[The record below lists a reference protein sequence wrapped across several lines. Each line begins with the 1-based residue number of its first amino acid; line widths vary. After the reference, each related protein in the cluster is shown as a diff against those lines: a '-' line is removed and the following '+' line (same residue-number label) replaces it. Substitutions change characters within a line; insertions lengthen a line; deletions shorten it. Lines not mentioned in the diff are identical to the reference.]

1 MADKVTRDN
10 FTQIPNLIDELKLS
24 ALATALYLQYARWDS
39 VSRHRPPGIR
49 KLRDRYN
56 VGDDKIK
63 AAKAELVRNGLIS
76 IVPGEHDQ
84 GRADYVK
91 VIDIWDRNY
100 NHFHTVKPLPI
111 PTQIQDKKVSLTRD
125 SPIPERGDFDQNLSM
140 PSDTREIL
148 SLKENRKETI
158 PEWTEIKKE
167 IRAELSEQVFNTWF
181 PQLHAANIDSNILT
195 LTANEQTVD
204 WVTKYY
210 SELIRGKAEP
220 HGIQDIRFEVNN
232 ER

>member
-1 MADKVTRDN
+1 MAEPERKNYTS
-10 FTQIPNLIDELKLS
+10 IPNMVFKVGLSPLAILLYVHFAHLDYLKHRRPDSVRVLMDLYKASSRSIAAAKKELVDHGFISIESRKAKGLPDVVNVKDIWKRNLLFHKDDMPLPESPEQQVTNLIPQGDANVFPEQQIDEI
-24 ALATALYLQYARWDS
+24 ALPQSDS
-39 VSRHRPPGIR
+39 
-49 KLRDRYN
+49 
-56 VGDDKIK
+56 
-63 AAKAELVRNGLIS
+63 
-76 IVPGEHDQ
+76 
-84 GRADYVK
+84 
-91 VIDIWDRNY
+91 
-100 NHFHTVKPLPI
+100 
-111 PTQIQDKKVSLTRD
+111 KKKNSL
-125 SPIPERGDFDQNLSM
+125 EEVM
-140 PSDTREIL
+140 KEI
-148 SLKENRKETI
+148 I

-210 SELIRGKAEP
+210 SELIRGKAER